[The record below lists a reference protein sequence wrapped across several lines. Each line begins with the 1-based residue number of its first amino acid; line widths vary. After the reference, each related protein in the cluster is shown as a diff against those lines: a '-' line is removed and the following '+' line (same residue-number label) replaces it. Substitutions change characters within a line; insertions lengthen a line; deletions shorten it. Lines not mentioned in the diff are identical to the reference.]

1 MIRQSLTWATG
12 RPIEDFL
19 NEHAIFGCAGRSRS
33 RFDFQRCASS
43 FGPFLPRAGNTVTKP
58 PAQVT
63 IKYDAPIEKLFASLQ
78 VVSAMGQN
86 QVTGKPEVSADGR
99 KLSVPVNKLP
109 PGEYTVQW
117 RVVCIDSHHTQGS
130 YSFIVAGPPL

>member
-1 MIRQSLTWATG
+1 ML
-12 RPIEDFL
+12 
-19 NEHAIFGCAGRSRS
+19 
-33 RFDFQRCASS
+33 
-43 FGPFLPRAGNTVTKP
+43 TKP

-78 VVSAMGQN
+78 VVMVMGQN

-109 PGEYTVQW
+109 PGEYS
-117 RVVCIDSHHTQGS
+117 R
-130 YSFIVAGPPL
+130 